1 MNGARKK
8 AVIIVNIGSPD
19 SLHVPDVRRYLKEFL
34 RDPAV
39 INLPAIP
46 RYLLVNGLIAP
57 FRSFRSSRL
66 YSKLWTERGFPLIYH
81 SRDLSDGLKQYLETD
96 HELYL
101 AMRYGKPSLAELLE
115 SLIRSGH
122 EELLCI
128 PLFPQFASSTSGSI
142 VRILK
147 KTLKNKSLYQ
157 NTKILLDF
165 HWKEGFINIW
175 KRKISK
181 YNLNDY
187 DAIVFSYHGIPV
199 RQTENAHPGISCDSL
214 DCELKYD
221 DANHFCYRAACYQTT
236 RSILNGLTTGTAE
249 VYTSFQSRFG
259 RNWLE
264 PFTDKT
270 LQLIAQCGKR
280 KVLVV
285 SPSFVAD
292 CLETK
297 IEIEVEYTE
306 LFRESGGGEITLVPS
321 LNSDPEWAGFLAE
334 LIRDSENQSL
344 DLNKVNWKSGKII
357 PLMIRATNA
366 EN

>member
-1 MNGARKK
+1 MNVSVKK

-19 SLHVPDVRRYLKEFL
+19 SYHVPDVRKYLREFL
-34 RDPAV
+34 GDPSV
-39 INLPAIP
+39 INLPDIP
-46 RYLLVNGLIAP
+46 RYLLVNGLITP

-66 YSKLWTERGFPLIYH
+66 YSELWTERGFPLVYH
-81 SRDLSDGLKQYLETD
+81 SRDLADILKQDMEAD
-96 HELYL
+96 QEVFM
-101 AMRYGKPSLAELLE
+101 AMRYGKPSLTELLE
-115 SLIRSGH
+115 FLCHSGY

-142 VRILK
+142 VRILQG
-147 KTLKNKSLYQ
+147 TLKDKPLYN
-157 NTKILLDF
+157 NTKILPDF

-175 KRKISK
+175 KRKISR
-181 YNLNDY
+181 YNLDDY
-187 DAIVFSYHGIPV
+187 DAMVFSYHGIPV
-199 RQTENAHPGISCDSL
+199 RQTENAHPGVSCDSL
-214 DCELKYD
+214 DCERKYY

-236 RSILNGLTTGTAE
+236 RSILDGLTAGTAE

-270 LQLIAQCGKR
+270 LKSLAQSGKR

-306 LFRESGGGEITLVPS
+306 LFMKSGGSEITLVPS

-334 LIRDSENQSL
+334 LIRDSDNQSL
-344 DLNKVNWKSGKII
+344 DLARVNWKSGKIN
-357 PLMIRATNA
+357 TS
-366 EN
+366 